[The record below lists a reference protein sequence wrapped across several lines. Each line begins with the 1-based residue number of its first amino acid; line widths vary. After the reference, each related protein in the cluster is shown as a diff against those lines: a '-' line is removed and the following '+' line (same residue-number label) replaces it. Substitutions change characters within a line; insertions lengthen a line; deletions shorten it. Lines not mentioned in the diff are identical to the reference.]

1 MENYRIGFAINK
13 LAKKRVPDMLQ
24 EFQKEKEL
32 IQNGMPI
39 EQPENVVYLGPVA
52 IVSLLGISLVSAAI
66 LINKNKMKSG

>member
-1 MENYRIGFAINK
+1 
-13 LAKKRVPDMLQ
+13 
-24 EFQKEKEL
+24 
-32 IQNGMPI
+32 MPI